1 LISTFT
7 EFGNGPGVATQA
19 VNVSGLVVEGV
30 PEGIELTEGEQARVD
45 RMQRF
50 LAEGSGDW
58 AYPAGSIDV
67 EDVLTHAT
75 LYWLTN
81 AGASSAQMYYASM
94 HTQHWPTPS
103 KVPAG
108 VANFAEDIAV
118 RQFAEQVNT
127 ITRWV
132 EYDRGGHFAALEVPE
147 LFAGDVRAF
156 FRTVR

>member
-1 LISTFT
+1 M
-7 EFGNGPGVATQA
+7 
-19 VNVSGLVVEGV
+19 
-30 PEGIELTEGEQARVD
+30 D
-45 RMQRF
+45 
-50 LAEGSGDW
+50 GSGGE
-58 AYPAGSIDV
+58 P
-67 EDVLTHAT
+67 EKVLTYDEMLDAIS

-81 AGASSAQMYYASM
+81 TGTSSAQMYYESM

-103 KVPAG
+103 KVPTG